1 MVLNKIEKLKKN
13 FVSGKVLLIYK
24 PLNWT
29 SFQVVKKIKSIL
41 YQKLAIKKI
50 KIGHSGTLDP
60 LAEGLLVICSGKMTK
75 MISEIQN
82 YKKSY
87 EATIT
92 LGATTPSFDLETPF
106 NKMYCF
112 DHVNEKLINETKKK
126 FIGEIYQ
133 KPPIFSAL
141 KIQGKRL
148 YEYAR
153 INKHVEIKSRKVN
166 IYKFEIIKVKLPN
179 IDFKIKCSKGTYVR
193 SIANDFGENLGSGAY
208 LSKLKRT
215 EIGKFKLTQSKKI
228 GEFEKYID
236 DQL

>member
-1 MVLNKIEKLKKN
+1 MK
-13 FVSGKVLLIYK
+13 
-24 PLNWT
+24 
-29 SFQVVKKIKSIL
+29 Q
-41 YQKLAIKKI
+41 
-50 KIGHSGTLDP
+50 
-60 LAEGLLVICSGKMTK
+60 
-75 MISEIQN
+75 
-82 YKKSY
+82 
-87 EATIT
+87 
-92 LGATTPSFDLETPF
+92 
-106 NKMYCF
+106 
-112 DHVNEKLINETKKK
+112 KKK

-228 GEFEKYID
+228 DEFEKYID